1 MIELWTDGCC
11 IKRATPK
18 AKGVGGWAYV
28 AVARG
33 KVIAKAAGAEP
44 KTTNNRME
52 MMAAIEAL
60 SAFPEVDVTV
70 ISDSRYVVEG
80 AMHWMQKWRNN
91 GWVRKGR
98 NGKAREVAN
107 RKLWKEIARLMEDR
121 KVVFKW
127 VKGHNG
133 STYNEMADFLAGE
146 AAEGIA
152 ADVH

>member
-11 IKRATPK
+11 IKRRTPSS
-18 AKGVGGWAYV
+18 KGVGGWGYV
-28 AVARG
+28 AVENG
-33 KVIAKAAGAEP
+33 TLIAKASGAEP

-60 SAFPEVDVTV
+60 TAFPEQDVLV

-80 AMHWMQKWRNN
+80 AMNWMAKWKKN
-91 GWVRKGR
+91 GWTRSGR
-98 NGKAREVAN
+98 NGKRREVAN
-107 RKLWKEIARLMEDR
+107 RKLWKEIDRLMEDR
-121 KVVFKW
+121 TVTFKW

-133 STYNEMADFLAGE
+133 NKYNEMADYLAGE
-146 AAEGIA
+146 AAERIA